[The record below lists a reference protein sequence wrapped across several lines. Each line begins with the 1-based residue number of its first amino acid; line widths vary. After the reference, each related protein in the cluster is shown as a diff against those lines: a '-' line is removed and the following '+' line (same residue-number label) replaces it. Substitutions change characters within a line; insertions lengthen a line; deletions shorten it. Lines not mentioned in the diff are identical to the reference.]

1 MICDNNTCTF
11 IQPVEQYGVN
21 VSMQFASYQS
31 HYLIK
36 SDTCIS

>member
-11 IQPVEQYGVN
+11 YTAVEHYGVN
-21 VSMQFASYQS
+21 LSMQFASYQS